1 MIEFYLFV
9 NFQAVFET
17 LDPEVLAATTNRF
30 HKSVFQLEKGL
41 PPNNVVPTLKDKV
54 ESMKNKVS
62 VLYSVNMLSIK
73 PMGSKEL
80 YNYFFVTV
88 FEKQN
93 LIKLPVRLIYILL
106 FGKRMMKTF
115 LKIYPKILQKICW

>member
-1 MIEFYLFV
+1 MIEFYSFV

-62 VLYSVNMLSIK
+62 AL
-73 PMGSKEL
+73 
-80 YNYFFVTV
+80 
-88 FEKQN
+88 
-93 LIKLPVRLIYILL
+93 
-106 FGKRMMKTF
+106 
-115 LKIYPKILQKICW
+115 